1 MASTSNN
8 SSAAKVMKKSTT
20 LKEVTCDFNYKWEYD
35 FLCFQRDKKVVCLLC
50 RDWVLVMNSSML
62 SQHYT
67 KRARTS
73 FQIISTEKVNNYY
86 ANNRVLIRT

>member
-8 SSAAKVMKKSTT
+8 SSAEKVMKKSTT
-20 LKEVTCDFNYKWEYD
+20 LEEVNRDFNYD
-35 FLCFQRDKKVVCLLC
+35 FLCFQRDKKVVCLLY

-62 SQHYT
+62 SQDYT
-67 KRARTS
+67 ERTLTS
-73 FQIISTEKVNNYY
+73 FQRISTEKVNY